1 MPDRWLRIFDAALD
15 VADLARRFLPRA
27 QPADAQAEPSPSAL
41 GPVEQQ
47 LAGVVVAALREVFDR
62 DSRRLELE
70 RDQIDAERER
80 AERLLELELLR
91 QAGDREIG
99 RLRLIAGVA
108 FATWAGS
115 LLFLARL
122 MGGHLGARATLGV
135 GWVLLLAALAS
146 ALVAQARVSAEL
158 GKLHIA
164 TRRPPALSSGL
175 AGALALWL
183 VVVGLAAVGAA
194 ILMA

>member
-15 VADLARRFLPRA
+15 AADLARRFLPRA
-27 QPADAQAEPSPSAL
+27 PTTEATEPSPSAL

-70 RDQIDAERER
+70 REHVEAERQR
-80 AERLLELELLR
+80 AERLLELELFR

-115 LLFLARL
+115 LLLLARL
-122 MGGHLGARATLGV
+122 GGGHLAARVTLGV
-135 GWVLLLAALAS
+135 GWTFLLGALAAAFLGQS
-146 ALVAQARVSAEL
+146 RVSTEL
-158 GKLHIA
+158 GRLHVA
-164 TRRPPALSSGL
+164 TRRPPTLLSGVSG
-175 AGALALWL
+175 AVALWL
-183 VVVGLAAVGAA
+183 VVVGLMLVGAA
-194 ILMA
+194 VFIA

>member
-1 MPDRWLRIFDAALD
+1 MAERWLRIFDAVLD
-15 VADLARRFLPRA
+15 VTDLARRFLPRP
-27 QPADAQAEPSPSAL
+27 QSSELAEPSSAGAL
-41 GPVEQQ
+41 GPVETQ

-70 RDQIDAERER
+70 REHIEAERQR
-80 AERLLELELLR
+80 AERLLELELFR

-115 LLFLARL
+115 LLLLTRMAAGDLAARVT
-122 MGGHLGARATLGV
+122 LGAGWAFLLGA
-135 GWVLLLAALAS
+135 LAAAFLGQS
-146 ALVAQARVSAEL
+146 RVSTEL
-158 GKLHIA
+158 GRLHVG
-164 TRRPPALSSGL
+164 THRPPALLSGV

-183 VVVGLAAVGAA
+183 AVIGLALVGAA
-194 ILMA
+194 IFIA

>member
-1 MPDRWLRIFDAALD
+1 MPERWLRIFDAALD
-15 VADLARRFLPRA
+15 VADLARRFLPRSQSTEA
-27 QPADAQAEPSPSAL
+27 EQAPPPGAL
-41 GPVEQQ
+41 GPIETQ

-70 RDQIDAERER
+70 REQIDAERER

-115 LLFLARL
+115 LLFLTRL
-122 MGGHLGARATLGV
+122 MGGHLSARVTLGV
-135 GWVLLLAALAS
+135 GWTLLLGALAAAFLAQS
-146 ALVAQARVSAEL
+146 RVAREL
-158 GKLHIA
+158 GRLHNA
-164 TRRPPALSSGL
+164 TRRPPAISSGI
-175 AGALALWL
+175 AGPLALWL
-183 VVVGLAAVGAA
+183 AVIGLASVGAA
-194 ILMA
+194 IFMA